1 MQNKYIPLKR
11 QRDVGEIISAYFE
24 FFKQNF
30 KPFLNIFISYNGLFI
45 LGFLGVSYLMVTG
58 FVGAYVSKSTFG
70 ITTDKST
77 YEIYLVLGVLGF
89 VILFFITTVLNYS
102 LAAVYMINYEKSKA
116 RELDKIK
123 VWEVIKQNL
132 GKIILFV
139 ILAILMY
146 FALMVVGLVIS
157 FIPLL
162 GTIAYYILIMAFTSW
177 MGLSFMAMIND
188 NTEVT
193 DAFGE
198 GFKLLKKYFWKS
210 ILSNLVIGMLL
221 GILMMVVL
229 MIPSILI
236 GIYAFHSLD
245 TGVDLANSPIANLV
259 WTLALSLLLIIYTL
273 NQSMLQFVNGILYYS
288 LHEETYNEATRERID
303 NIGAGE

>member
-1 MQNKYIPLKR
+1 MQHKHIPLKR
-11 QRDVGEIISAYFE
+11 QRDVGEMITTYFE

-30 KPFLNIFISYNGLFI
+30 KPFLNIFISYNGIFI
-45 LGFLGVSYLMVTG
+45 LGFLGVSYLLVTG
-58 FVGAYVSKSTFG
+58 FIGAFSAPTGFG
-70 ITTDKST
+70 IDNDPSN
-77 YEIYLVLGVLGF
+77 YIAFLIAGAVGFIVLFL
-89 VILFFITTVLNYS
+89 ITAILNYS
-102 LAAVYMINYEKSKA
+102 LAAVYMIQYQQNKGEAVEK
-116 RELDKIK
+116 RK

-139 ILAILMY
+139 ILAVFMY
-146 FALMVVGLVIS
+146 IVLMVVGVIIS
-157 FIPLL
+157 FIPIL
-162 GTIAYYILIMAFTSW
+162 GSIAYYIMILAFLSW

-188 NTEVT
+188 NKEVT

-198 GFKLLKKYFWKS
+198 GWTLLKKFFWKS
-210 ILSNLVIGMLL
+210 VLTNLVISMLL

-229 MIPSILI
+229 MVPGILI

-245 TGVDLANSPIANLV
+245 TGVDLANSPMANIV
-259 WTLALSLLLIIYTL
+259 WTLAVSLFMILYTI
-273 NQSMLQFVNGILYYS
+273 NQSLSQFVNGILYYS